1 MGATSRTLFS
11 LAFLFVAAT
20 SSILLTWSI
29 WWVATVG
36 TSVPARRPFYL
47 PGDVPPPLI
56 AASSPTAAVTATD
69 PTDVFQYSLAG
80 GWPAAASGLRIAASG
95 AGVVSTLTY
104 ALVGSYAP
112 AGAARTVIGGGLTVV
127 AGLATASA
135 VVDGLAIGT
144 ARTECADRQCTT
156 AVPPG
161 VGSDGEFC
169 VCSVGP
175 WYYIT
180 LSTDVALAVAGAVGA
195 AVVLGG
201 AVKRVRRS

>member
-1 MGATSRTLFS
+1 MGAPSRTLFS

-29 WWVATVG
+29 WWVTTVG

-56 AASSPTAAVTATD
+56 AAGSPTAAASA
-69 PTDVFQYSLAG
+69 PTNVFQYSLAG

-95 AGVVSTLTY
+95 SGVVGTLTY

-112 AGAARTVIGGGLTVV
+112 AGAARVVIGGGLTAV

-144 ARTECADRQCTT
+144 ARSECADRQCTT

-161 VGSDGEFC
+161 VGDDGEFC

-175 WYYIT
+175 WYFIT
-180 LSTDVALAVAGAVGA
+180 LGTDVALALAGAVGA

-201 AVKRVRRS
+201 AVKRGRRS